1 MKQQYCLIND
11 NVKSNVV
18 AFIQSLPVDRRSPII
33 IEAREES
40 RTDKQNRLMWPLLK
54 DLSDQVSWYGEKLEP
69 AEWKDLIT
77 VLVSQMQNPE
87 REQKSAP
94 GINGGRVYFGVRTS
108 QSSKRY
114 MVEVIEAIYWFGTD
128 RNVKFSEKS
137 NSRIAWAQDWR
148 ASHEQPTR

>member
-1 MKQQYCLIND
+1 
-11 NVKSNVV
+11 
-18 AFIQSLPVDRRSPII
+18 
-33 IEAREES
+33 
-40 RTDKQNRLMWPLLK
+40 MWPLLK
-54 DLSDQVSWYGEKLEP
+54 DLSDQVIWHGEKLEP

-114 MVEVIEAIYWFGTD
+114 MVEVIEAIYWFGTEH
-128 RNVKFSEKS
+128 NVKFSEVQQS
-137 NSRIAWAQDWR
+137 DCMGPGMEGFACTVCSLRSWIAASSACRR
-148 ASHEQPTR
+148 AASARSKLSLPTYRP

>member
-1 MKQQYCLIND
+1 MKQQFCLIND
-11 NVKSNVV
+11 NVKRNVV
-18 AFIQSLPVDRRSPII
+18 SFIESLPVDRRSPVI

-54 DLSDQVSWYGEKLEP
+54 DLSDQVSWYGEKLDP

-77 VLVSQMQNPE
+77 VLVSQMQKPE

-114 MVEVIEAIYWFGTD
+114 MVEVIEAIYWFGTE

-137 NSRIAWAQDWR
+137 NSRIAWAHDWR
-148 ASHEQPTR
+148 ASHEKPTR

>member
-1 MKQQYCLIND
+1 MKQQFCLIND
-11 NVKSNVV
+11 NVKRNVV
-18 AFIQSLPVDRRSPII
+18 SFIESLPVDRRSPVI

-54 DLSDQVSWYGEKLEP
+54 DLSDQVSWYGVKLEQ

-114 MVEVIEAIYWFGTD
+114 MVEVIEAIYWFGTE

>member
-40 RTDKQNRLMWPLLK
+40 RSDKQNRMMWPLLK
-54 DLSDQVSWYGEKLEP
+54 DLSTQVVWYGENLEP

-77 VLVSQMQNPE
+77 VLVSQMQAPE
-87 REQKSAP
+87 KEQKSAP

-114 MVEVIEAIYWFGTD
+114 MVEVIEAIFWFGTEH
-128 RNVKFSEKS
+128 NVKFSEKS
-137 NSRIAWAQDWR
+137 NSRIEWAQEWR
-148 ASHEQPTR
+148 ASHAQPTR

>member
-1 MKQQYCLIND
+1 MKQQFCLIND
-11 NVKSNVV
+11 SVKQNAVN
-18 AFIQSLPVDRRSPII
+18 FIRSIPADRRFPVI

-54 DLSDQVSWYGEKLEP
+54 DLSDQVIWYGEKLES

-77 VLVSQMQNPE
+77 VLVSQMQSPE
-87 REQKSAP
+87 KEQKSAP

-114 MVEVIEAIYWFGTD
+114 MVEVIEAIFWFGTEH
-128 RNVKFSEKS
+128 NVKFSEKS
-137 NSRIAWAQDWR
+137 NSRIEWAQEWR
-148 ASHEQPTR
+148 ASHAQPTR

>member
-1 MKQQYCLIND
+1 MKQQFCLIND
-11 NVKSNVV
+11 NVKRNVV
-18 AFIQSLPVDRRSPII
+18 SFIESLPVDRRSPVI
-33 IEAREES
+33 IEVREES

-54 DLSDQVSWYGEKLEP
+54 DLSDQVSWYGVKLEQ

-114 MVEVIEAIYWFGTD
+114 MVEVIEAIYWFGTE

>member
-1 MKQQYCLIND
+1 MKQQFCLIND
-11 NVKSNVV
+11 NVKRNVV
-18 AFIQSLPVDRRSPII
+18 SFIESLPVDRRSPVI

-54 DLSDQVSWYGEKLEP
+54 DLSDQVSWYGEKLEQ

-108 QSSKRY
+108 QSSKRH
-114 MVEVIEAIYWFGTD
+114 MVEVIEAIYWFGTE

>member
-1 MKQQYCLIND
+1 H
-11 NVKSNVV
+11 
-18 AFIQSLPVDRRSPII
+18 RSPLI

-54 DLSDQVSWYGEKLEP
+54 DLSDQVIWHGEKLEP

-108 QSSKRY
+108 QSSKR
-114 MVEVIEAIYWFGTD
+114 
-128 RNVKFSEKS
+128 
-137 NSRIAWAQDWR
+137 
-148 ASHEQPTR
+148 

>member
-69 AEWKDLIT
+69 EEWKDLIT

-114 MVEVIEAIYWFGTD
+114 MVEVIEAIYWFGTE